1 MLPARSKKPFALRLS
16 TRCPCSTWARFAGE
30 SSRTAE
36 LAFARFFHGMLMKG
50 VSLPPSAHEAWFVS
64 AAHNDEAI
72 DAISAAATGAAHEV
86 FVD

>member
-1 MLPARSKKPFALRLS
+1 
-16 TRCPCSTWARFAGE
+16 
-30 SSRTAE
+30 
-36 LAFARFFHGMLMKG
+36 MKG

-64 AAHNDEAI
+64 TAHNDEAI